1 MRKLRRSVSFK
12 SIFGTVLL
20 LLFFAGIVSI
30 IGYNGFTDSLLEQ
43 FADDAFHT
51 ADAAAFYVDAD
62 RMEAYKA
69 SGGTTEEYIQIYNT
83 LDTICNTLGVTFIYV
98 IEPDLPDYDHITFIF
113 SGINHSTDYTHYDF
127 LYYRETT
134 NDDYRTKYRQLY
146 EGEADR
152 AVVVR
157 DKGYIE
163 TGSHITAMIP
173 LKGSDG
179 QTKAILCVQR
189 QMDILT
195 SVRRSFINKIVLTML
210 ALSILVIVG
219 QSIYLRKVL
228 IAPLQRIKDEAARF
242 AIENTAPEK
251 RLSDTIRDR
260 DEIWELAESI
270 DLMETQVRDYVE
282 DLTRVTAENERIGT
296 ELTLA
301 NRIQS
306 EMLPNIFP
314 AFPERKE
321 FDIYASMDPAKEVG
335 GDFYDF
341 FLLDE
346 DHLGLVMADVSGK
359 GVPAALFMMVS
370 KILIQNY
377 AMLGYSPGKV
387 LETVNALISSNNR
400 EDMFITVWLGFLDLT
415 DGKIIAA
422 NAGHE
427 YPILKRPDGGFE
439 LVHDKHG
446 FVIGGMSGM
455 KYREYELQLEPGATL
470 FLYTDGLPEATNS
483 EGVLFGTDRVLDTLN
498 SLSDPDPKTALEVI
512 DEAVDVFVGEA
523 EQFDDL
529 TMLCLQYRGKAAE
542 DEADASAVKEMTVN
556 ASTGSIDRI
565 TQFVNTE
572 LDAAGCSFKVRSQI
586 DVAIDEIF
594 SNISHYAYEN
604 GVGKATVR
612 FELLEDPSGAA
623 LTFIDK
629 GKPYDPLAAD
639 DPDITLTAEERQ
651 IGGLGIL
658 LVKKSMDDVRYEYKD
673 GQNILRIEKRF

>member
-1 MRKLRRSVSFK
+1 MKKFRKSVSFK
-12 SIFGTVLL
+12 SIFGTVFL
-20 LLFFAGIVSI
+20 LLFFAASVSI
-30 IGYNGFTDSLLEQ
+30 IGYNSFTDSLLEQ

-62 RMEAYKA
+62 RMDEYIA
-69 SGGTTEEYIQIYNT
+69 SGGTSEEYMQIYDT
-83 LDTICNTLGVTFIYV
+83 LDTICNTLCVTFIYV
-98 IEPDLPDYDHITFIF
+98 IQPDLPDYDHITFIF
-113 SGINHSTDYTHYDF
+113 SGINHNTDYTHYDF

-146 EGEADR
+146 EGEADH
-152 AVVVR
+152 ALVVR

-189 QMDILT
+189 QMDDLT
-195 SVRRSFINKIVLTML
+195 SARRSFINKVALTMII
-210 ALSILVIVG
+210 LSLIVIAG
-219 QSIYLRKVL
+219 QSVYLNRVL
-228 IAPLQRIKDEAARF
+228 ISPLHRIKTEAARF
-242 AIENTAPEK
+242 ASENTVSGN
-251 RLSDTIRDR
+251 RISDTIKDR

-270 DLMETQVRDYVE
+270 DQMELQVKNYVE

-301 NRIQS
+301 NRIQA

-370 KILIQNY
+370 KILIQNF
-377 AMLGYSPGKV
+377 AMQGNSPGKV
-387 LETVNALISSNNR
+387 LEIVNEQISSNNR
-400 EDMFITVWLGFLDLT
+400 EDMFITVWLGSLDLKT
-415 DGKIIAA
+415 GRIIAA

-427 YPILKRPDGGFE
+427 YPILKIPDGSFE
-439 LVHDKHG
+439 LIKDKHG
-446 FVIGGMSGM
+446 FVIGGMSGL
-455 KYREYELQLEPGATL
+455 KYREYELQLDPGSTL

-483 EGVLFGTDRVLDTLN
+483 SGELFGTDRILSTLN
-498 SLSDPDPKTALEVI
+498 SASAIDPKSLLDAI
-512 DEAVDVFVGEA
+512 DVSVDFFVGDA

-529 TMLCLQYRGKAAE
+529 TMLCMQYRGSEATDSTAAP
-542 DEADASAVKEMTVN
+542 AAKEMTV
-556 ASTGSIDRI
+556 AAVTESIDKI
-565 TQFVNTE
+565 TQFVNDE
-572 LDAAGCSFKVRSQI
+572 LANAECPFKERSQI

-594 SNISHYAYEN
+594 SNIAHYAYAA

-612 FELLEDPSGAA
+612 FELLDEPRGAA
-623 LTFIDK
+623 VTFIDR
-629 GKPYDPLAAD
+629 GKQYDPLSAD
-639 DPDITLTAEERQ
+639 DPDTSLSAEERE
-651 IGGLGIL
+651 IGGLGVM
-658 LVKKSMDDVRYEYKD
+658 LVKKTMDDVRYEYKD
-673 GQNILRIEKRF
+673 GQNILRFVKHF

>member
-1 MRKLRRSVSFK
+1 MKKIRRSVSVK
-12 SIFGTVLL
+12 SIFGSVLL

-30 IGYNGFTDSLLEQ
+30 IGYNSFTDSLLEQ

-51 ADAAAFYVDAD
+51 ADAAAYYVDAD

-69 SGGTTEEYIQIYNT
+69 SGGTTEEYKNIYDT

-98 IEPDLPDYDHITFIF
+98 IEPDLPDYNHITFIF
-113 SGINHSTDYTHYDF
+113 SGINHNTDYTHYDF

-146 EGEADR
+146 EGEAER
-152 AVVVR
+152 ALVVR

-189 QMDILT
+189 QMDNLT
-195 SVRRSFINKIVLTML
+195 SVRRSFINKIVVSML
-210 ALSILVIVG
+210 VLSFIVIVG
-219 QSIYLRKVL
+219 QSLYLKSVL
-228 IAPLQRIKDEAARF
+228 IGPLQRIKEEASRF
-242 AIENTAPEK
+242 AFENTASGS
-251 RLSDTIRDR
+251 RISDTIRYR

-270 DLMETQVRDYVE
+270 DQMELQVRNYVE

-301 NRIQS
+301 NRIQA

-370 KILIQNY
+370 KILIQNF
-377 AMLGYSPGKV
+377 AMQGNSPGKV
-387 LETVNALISSNNR
+387 LEIVNEQISSNNR
-400 EDMFITVWLGFLDLT
+400 EDMFITVWLGTLDLKT
-415 DGKIIAA
+415 GKIIAA

-427 YPILKRPDGGFE
+427 YPILKKPDGSFE
-439 LVHDKHG
+439 MIKDKHG
-446 FVIGGMSGM
+446 FVIGGMSGLTF
-455 KYREYELQLEPGATL
+455 KEYELQLDPGATL

-483 EGVLFGTDRVLDTLN
+483 REELFGKDRILSTLN
-498 SLSDPDPKTALEVI
+498 SASSKDPKSLLDAI
-512 DEAVDVFVGEA
+512 DVSVDAFVGDA

-529 TMLCLQYRGKAAE
+529 TMLCMQYRGAEGYDSSAAP
-542 DEADASAVKEMTVN
+542 AAKEMTV
-556 ASTGSIDRI
+556 AAVTESIDKI
-565 TQFVNTE
+565 TQFINDELAGTE
-572 LDAAGCSFKVRSQI
+572 CPVKARSQI

-594 SNISHYAYEN
+594 SNIAHYAYAT

-612 FELLEDPSGAA
+612 FELLDDPRGAA
-623 LTFIDK
+623 VTFIDR
-629 GKPYDPLAAD
+629 GKQYDPLSAD
-639 DPDITLTAEERQ
+639 DPDTTLSAEERE
-651 IGGLGIL
+651 IGGLGVM
-658 LVKKSMDDVRYEYKD
+658 LVKKTMDDVRYEYKA
-673 GQNILRIEKRF
+673 GQNILRFVKHF